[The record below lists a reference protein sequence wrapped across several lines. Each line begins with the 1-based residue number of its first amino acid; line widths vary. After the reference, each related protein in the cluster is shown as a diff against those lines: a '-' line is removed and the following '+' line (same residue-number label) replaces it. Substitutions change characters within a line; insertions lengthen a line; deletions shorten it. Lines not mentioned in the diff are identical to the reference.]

1 MSAVSITD
9 ELPQLVGQDL
19 AETPL
24 ELLPQLRGWVESLG
38 FRVEGFGFREAYYYY
53 YDDSHSYNKL
63 KRKVEALQTHG
74 RCTTYFFRSSGFE
87 NVR

>member
-24 ELLPQLRGWVESLG
+24 ELLPQLRGWVEGLG
-38 FRVEGFGFREAYYYY
+38 LRVLGLG
-53 YDDSHSYNKL
+53 KL
-63 KRKVEALQTHG
+63 IIIMMMILIRII
-74 RCTTYFFRSSGFE
+74 S
-87 NVR
+87 